1 MKYLL
6 FFVFFLLLLGCSN
19 KEGVYWCGDH
29 ACINKKE
36 KEAYFKKT
44 MIVEVRKLSKPDKD
58 ISKLEII
65 KKKTD
70 LEYENNI
77 GDKKKLTNE
86 KLLEKKDDIKTEKE
100 LAKQARLDEKR
111 RIKEEKELAKQARLD
126 EKRRIKEEKE
136 LAKQILK
143 EEKKI
148 IKKDKKNLS
157 EKKIQK
163 EEKVALNTGFA
174 TLNISTTKFRELV
187 EKVYKK
193 NMFRSYPNIDDI
205 PN

>member
-6 FFVFFLLLLGCSN
+6 FFVFFLLLFGCSN

-77 GDKKKLTNE
+77 GDEKKLTNE
-86 KLLEKKDDIKTEKE
+86 KLLEKKDDIKT
-100 LAKQARLDEKR
+100 
-111 RIKEEKELAKQARLD
+111 EKELAKQARLD

-174 TLNISTTKFRELV
+174 TLNISTTKFRELL